1 MTGGCKIDIH
11 DYWGVYFSTV
21 AKNAPRSTSHH
32 RDDGLF
38 KSLLLHRRTLQLLI
52 VNADMIETSLLQPL
66 FKLFYNFSKFCSTT
80 VFENDY
86 KFSHFTALV
95 VKRA

>member
-66 FKLFYNFSKFCSTT
+66 FKLFYNFSKFAAQPQCLKMTT
-80 VFENDY
+80 N
-86 KFSHFTALV
+86 SLILQHW
-95 VKRA
+95 